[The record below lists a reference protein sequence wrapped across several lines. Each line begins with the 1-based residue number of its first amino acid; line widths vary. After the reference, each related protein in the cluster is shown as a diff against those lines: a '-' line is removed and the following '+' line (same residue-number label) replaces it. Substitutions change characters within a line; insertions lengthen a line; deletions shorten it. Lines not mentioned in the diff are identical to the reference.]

1 MTTVA
6 FIIGMIILGVL
17 TLVSAFVIAG
27 AITNASGKGG
37 SAESD
42 APVLRQPE
50 MKYFNDYDT
59 ADYLG
64 ISVSE
69 LAEMR
74 KAGLLDGVFATL
86 LSSETEYDES
96 RYIYSRE
103 LLDKRMN
110 DMMKDG
116 KTIDIR

>member
-1 MTTVA
+1 MNTAA
-6 FIIGMIILGVL
+6 FIIGMIILGIL
-17 TLVSAFVIAG
+17 TLISAFVVAG
-27 AITNASGKGG
+27 AVTNASSKAN
-37 SAESD
+37 SAEAD

-69 LAEMR
+69 LDDMR
-74 KAGLLDGVFATL
+74 KAGLLDGTFVTL
-86 LSSETEYDES
+86 LSGESEFDER

-103 LLDKRMN
+103 LIDKRMN
-110 DMMKDG
+110 DMMKDQ